1 MVNNML
7 YVCKKCHEQDARSIN
22 CGWDFDRHDIMMMG
36 NCEIC
41 GLYGTI
47 ILCAMY
53 EVYGTIV
60 LCAMYEVSAKKER
73 DLNTNRMKGIKTV
86 KKEYE
91 GDEQK

>member
-1 MVNNML
+1 MI

-53 EVYGTIV
+53 EV
-60 LCAMYEVSAKKER
+60 SAKKER
-73 DLNTNRMKGIKTV
+73 DLNTNKMKGIKTV
-86 KKEYE
+86 IKEYE